1 MEWLYPAFVFV
12 LFLLAFSDLIVGVSN
27 DAVNFLNSA
36 IGSKVAPRRFILLVA
51 SIGIILGATFSDG
64 LMEVARKG
72 IFNPGMFTFA
82 DVMVLFVAVMVT
94 DVILLDSFNSLG
106 LPTST
111 TVSIVFELL
120 GASIAL
126 AALKVIQAGLP
137 LSGVYEFVNGESA
150 VTIIGGIFLSVGIAF
165 AVGGIVQLISRLL
178 FTFEYDRRINSVG
191 IVWSAFAL
199 TALLFFLILK
209 GLSGASFMPDG
220 TADRVMDN
228 LFVIAGSLLV
238 GLTLLMGL
246 LHRFGHHPLRIVVL
260 FGTFSLAFAF
270 AGNDLVNFIGVPLA
284 GLASFELW
292 SGSGMAPDAMMM
304 DGLAAPVD
312 SATWM
317 LIVAGLIMAATLW
330 KSKKAQGVTRTEIE
344 LARQGAGHERFRPGI
359 LTRGIVATAEG
370 VMKFTIVIIPAGFLD
385 SVRDRLVAPPASD
398 DPDRPAFDL
407 VRASVNLATASALIA
422 LATSMKL
429 PLSTTYVTFMVA
441 MGTSLADGAW
451 GREHAPYRVSGV
463 LSVIGGWLIT
473 ALAAFTVS
481 GLVAIMLSFL
491 GATGLFL
498 SVVTAAVV
506 VWSGTRRH
514 ARMEAAREGR

>member
-1 MEWLYPAFVFV
+1 MEWIYPAFVFV
-12 LFLLAFSDLIVGVSN
+12 LFLMAFGDLIVGVSN

-36 IGSKVAPRRFILLVA
+36 IGSKVAPRRFIMIVA

-94 DVILLDSFNSLG
+94 DVILLDTFNSLG

-120 GASIAL
+120 GASVAL
-126 AALKVIQAGLP
+126 AAFKMIQGGLA
-137 LSGVYEFVNGESA
+137 LSGVYAFVNVQSA
-150 VTIIGGIFLSVGIAF
+150 VTIISGIFLSVGIAF
-165 AVGGIVQLISRLL
+165 LVGGIVQLFSRLL
-178 FTFEYDRRINSVG
+178 FTFEYENRLKSVG
-191 IVWSAFAL
+191 VIWSAVAL
-199 TALLFFLILK
+199 TALLFFLVLK
-209 GLSGASFMPDG
+209 GLSGASFIPDG
-220 TADRVMDN
+220 VSDRVLDN
-228 LFVIAGSLLV
+228 IGIISIILLV
-238 GLTLLMGL
+238 GLTVLMATLQRLGQ
-246 LHRFGHHPLRIVVL
+246 HPLRIVVL

-284 GLASFELW
+284 GLASFQLW
-292 SGSGMAPDAMMM
+292 SGSGMDPEAMMM

-312 SATWM
+312 TAPWM
-317 LIVAGLIMAATLW
+317 LILAGLIMAVTLW
-330 KSKKAQGVTRTEIE
+330 NSKKAQGVTRTEIE
-344 LARQGAGHERFRPGI
+344 LARQGAGYERFKPGF
-359 LTRGIVATAEG
+359 LARGIVTTGEG
-370 VMKFTIVIIPAGFLD
+370 ILRFSAVLIPSGYRETF
-385 SVRDRLVAPPASD
+385 RGRLLPPPD
-398 DPDRPAFDL
+398 LHDPDRPAFDL

-451 GREHAPYRVSGV
+451 GREHVHYRVSGV

-473 ALAAFTVS
+473 AVAAFLVS
-481 GLVAIMLSFL
+481 GLMAIMISLL
-491 GATGLFL
+491 GVPGLVL
-498 SVVTAAVV
+498 AVIAAAVA
-506 VWSGTRRH
+506 VWMGMKRH
-514 ARMEAAREGR
+514 ARIEAGRAE